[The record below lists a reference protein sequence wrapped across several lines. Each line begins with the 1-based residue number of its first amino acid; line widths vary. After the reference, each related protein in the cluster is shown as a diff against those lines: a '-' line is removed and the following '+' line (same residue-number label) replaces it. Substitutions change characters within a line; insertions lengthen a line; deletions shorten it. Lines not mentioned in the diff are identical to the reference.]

1 MPVVQKGRGA
11 TNYAQRG
18 MGIKLKEGSGEPP
31 ITLIDLVVRSATG
44 TWEASPGYAYKKVT
58 AEVVPQMALW
68 KTLQVGTQFTLQD
81 NMRFLQSRR
90 GLLAITACYNEDYYV
105 YMSGRPMTDD
115 TVSFVNSNDEGI
127 VVNCTHNAY
136 GEVESIVL
144 FGEPIDALPVYS
156 LVLTY
161 PE

>member
-18 MGIKLKEGSGEPP
+18 MGIKLKEGSGSP
-31 ITLIDLVVRSATG
+31 ITLIDLTVRNATG

-81 NMRFLQSRR
+81 NMRFMQGSG
-90 GLLAITACYNEDYYV
+90 GLAAITAYYNGDYYV
-105 YMSGRPMTDD
+105 YRAGSPMTND
-115 TVSFVNSNDEGI
+115 VVRFVNSNAEEI
-127 VVNCTHNAY
+127 EIYCTHNAY
-136 GEVESIVL
+136 GEVESIVFL
-144 FGEPIDALPVYS
+144 GEPVASLPIYS
-156 LVLTY
+156 LALTY

>member
-18 MGIKLKEGSGEPP
+18 MGIKLKEGSGSP
-31 ITLIDLVVRSATG
+31 ITLIDLTVRNATG

-68 KTLQVGTQFTLQD
+68 KTLQVGTKFTLQD
-81 NMRFLQSRR
+81 NMFFSQVSAGTRV
-90 GLLAITACYNEDYYV
+90 ITAYCDGDYYV
-105 YMSGRPMTDD
+105 YKSGRPMSDD
-115 TVSFVNSNDEGI
+115 SVSFVNDNDEGI
-127 VVNCTHNAY
+127 SVNCTHNAY

-144 FGEPIDALPVYS
+144 FGENLDSLPLYT
-156 LVLTY
+156 LALTY

>member
-18 MGIKLKEGSGEPP
+18 MGVKLKEGSSIE
-31 ITLIDLVVRSATG
+31 LIDLVVRNATG

-58 AEVVPQMALW
+58 AEVVPQMTLW
-68 KTLQVGTQFTLQD
+68 KTLQVGTQFNLQD
-81 NMRFLQSRR
+81 NMFFLQSLG
-90 GLLAITACYNEDYYV
+90 GLRVITAYYDGDYYV
-105 YMSGRPMTDD
+105 HRTGKPMSDD
-115 TVSFVNSNDEGI
+115 TITFVNSNDEGI
-127 VVNCTHNAY
+127 AVACTHNAY

-144 FGEPIDALPVYS
+144 FGEPIDALPIYT
-156 LVLTY
+156 LALTY